1 MKCAGSDALLYV
13 LCEHKSEV
21 DRWTLLQLL
30 RYMVRVWEQV
40 IAQKPAPASLPPIIP
55 VIVHHSETGWTAPM
69 AFQGLFDEETMG
81 DKELRRVT
89 PEFAVLIDDISHR
102 SDEDLRTRAL
112 GAGAVLGLLFLRD
125 GMREGRYLISVAPNL
140 SLPQLERR
148 VQQMIPETEELVMT
162 LAE

>member
-1 MKCAGSDALLYV
+1 
-13 LCEHKSEV
+13 
-21 DRWTLLQLL
+21 
-30 RYMVRVWEQV
+30 
-40 IAQKPAPASLPPIIP
+40 
-55 VIVHHSETGWTAPM
+55 M